1 MSATGLDVFDRT
13 IHLTNTWLDEMMTT
27 LPHDRQLAWHAL
39 ATVLRTIRD
48 RIPVNLAAHF
58 GAQLPLLVRGVY
70 YDQWRPSEVP
80 KDWRSAAE
88 FLGIISAELSSLRP
102 IGAGDAAQATFR
114 VLNHHLDPNQVEK
127 VRHAL
132 PEEVRDLWTVAR
144 QQGRSAA

>member
-13 IHLTNTWLDEMMTT
+13 IHLTNTWLDEMMTS

-39 ATVLRTIRD
+39 GTVLRTIRD
-48 RIPVNLAAHF
+48 RIPVNLAAHL

-114 VLNHHLDPNQVEK
+114 VLNHHFDPNQVEK

-132 PEEVRDLWTVAR
+132 PEEVRALWTAGR
-144 QQGRSAA
+144 QQGQSAA